1 MNKGITSKQVE
12 EALGMEG
19 QSVATVSEWEAKG
32 ALTDSA
38 FPIQNRRATPHRYE
52 VVIDGDM
59 DISMAELQALVAL
72 FGTTHVC
79 GRYTAPMGVDCGYSC
94 FYYEVSE

>member
-12 EALGMEG
+12 EALGLVN
-19 QSVATVSEWEAKG
+19 SSSIATVSEWAGHRQIPYK
-32 ALTDSA
+32 
-38 FPIQNRRATPHRYE
+38 PHRYE
-52 VVIDGDM
+52 LVIDGDM

-79 GRYTAPMGVDCGYSC
+79 GKFTQAFGDDDESA
-94 FYYEVSE
+94 FYFEVSE

>member
-12 EALGMEG
+12 EALGFD
-19 QSVATVSEWEAKG
+19 SLSTTVVVSEFHRKG
-32 ALTDSA
+32 VPVSR
-38 FPIQNRRATPHRYE
+38 PVHRYE

-72 FGTTHVC
+72 FGTVHVC
-79 GRYTAPMGVDCGYSC
+79 GKVVRNDHCDASEGSA
-94 FYYEVSE
+94 FYFEVSE